1 MKTLVDLMT
10 ATAVQSKQ
18 DGRMATFIKVDENN
32 DDNVILDMERIGLCS
47 LPLDV
52 VCRNFIFHMDNKS
65 LVKVFLQK
73 RGVRN
78 DVPTTDQQVHFASQ
92 DVFEVLSRR
101 FKDLK
106 HLECYQAVRE
116 YCAEA

>member
-1 MKTLVDLMT
+1 MKNLSDLIV
-10 ATAVQSKQ
+10 ATAVQSKM

-32 DDNVILDMERIGLCS
+32 DNNVILDMERIGLRS

-78 DVPTTDQQVHFASQ
+78 DVPTPDADIYNAMDGVFA
-92 DVFEVLSRR
+92 VLSRR

-106 HLECYQAVRE
+106 YKECYDAMRE
-116 YCAEA
+116 YCAKV